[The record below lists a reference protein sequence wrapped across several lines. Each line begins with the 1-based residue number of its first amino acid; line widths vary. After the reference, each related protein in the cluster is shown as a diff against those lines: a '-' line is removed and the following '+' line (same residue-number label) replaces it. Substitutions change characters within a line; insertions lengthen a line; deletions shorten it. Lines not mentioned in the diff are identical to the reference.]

1 MNQFGQQPLAAHDL
15 ETDRTLVVGF
25 VNNASD
31 RALKSAE
38 AQFMRVLTAASNG
51 IELEVKFFTCP
62 EIPRGE
68 RPAGDSDC
76 PYADIAE
83 LYDTQLDALIVT
95 GAEPLATALPDE
107 PIWGSLTKLVDWAG
121 DQAIP
126 TIWSCLA
133 AHAAV
138 LHLDGLARSPLPG
151 KLSGLFECNVVA
163 KDHKLMAGLPPSWL
177 TPHSRYNGIN
187 ADALV
192 ASGYEVLSASA
203 EASVDVFLKDAA
215 APFVFFQGHP
225 EYEGDTL
232 LREYKRDVRRYFT
245 HERDDYPAAPKN
257 YFAPDTEAALDGL
270 RRAALRDRRDPGL
283 LDAVFAL
290 VKHKAHPN
298 AWHGPAAQLYTNW
311 LTHIVRDG
319 RHSCRSAQMQ
329 TVPGELHRDALAMSA
344 VELSR

>member
-38 AQFMRVLTAASNG
+38 AQFMRVLTAASDG

-203 EASVDVFLKDAA
+203 EASVDVFLKDA
-215 APFVFFQGHP
+215 PLRSCSFRGILNMR
-225 EYEGDTL
+225 EIRSYENTSGMFADISHMSGTTIRL
-232 LREYKRDVRRYFT
+232 
-245 HERDDYPAAPKN
+245 APKN

>member
-1 MNQFGQQPLAAHDL
+1 MNQFGQRPLAAYDL
-15 ETDRTLVVGF
+15 ESDRALVIGF

-38 AQFMRVLTAASNG
+38 AQFLRVLAAASDG
-51 IELEVKFFTCP
+51 IELQVKFFTCP

-76 PYADIAE
+76 PYGDLAE
-83 LYDTQLDALIVT
+83 LYDTRLDALIVT
-95 GAEPLATALPDE
+95 GTEPLATALPDE
-107 PIWGSLTKLVDWAG
+107 PIWGSLTKLVDWAE

-163 KDHKLMAGLPPSWL
+163 KDHKLMAGLPPRWL

-187 ADALV
+187 AEALT

-203 EASVDVFLKDAA
+203 EASVDVFLKDGG
-215 APFVFFQGHP
+215 APFMFFQGHP
-225 EYEGDTL
+225 EYDGDTL
-232 LREYKRDVRRYFT
+232 LREYKRDIRRFFM
-245 HERDDYPAAPKN
+245 HERDEYPAAPKN
-257 YFAPDTEAALDGL
+257 YFAPDTETALDGL
-270 RRAALRDRRDPGL
+270 RRAALQDRRDPGL

-290 VKHKAHPN
+290 VKNKAHPN
-298 AWHGPAAQLYTNW
+298 AWHVTAARLYANW

-319 RHSCRSAQMQ
+319 RHSFRPGQMQSAPSELHCHTLTRSAA
-329 TVPGELHRDALAMSA
+329 ELTR
-344 VELSR
+344 